1 MGTEGRLGEPDKEV
15 PPNPQ
20 IFEYIVFKGG
30 DVKDLR
36 IEEKPQEAAPSQALP
51 DDPAIMGVSLLLPA
65 IALLSHCDELL
76 RM

>member
-1 MGTEGRLGEPDKEV
+1 MGTEGRMKDPEKEV

-36 IEEKPQEAAPSQALP
+36 IEGKPGEQQAGPPQMP
-51 DDPAIMGVSLLLPA
+51 DDPAIIGVSARRVVASALPA
-65 IALLSHCDELL
+65 
-76 RM
+76 